1 MNNNNRKENVNSNYI
16 YPQPYIDPMVY
27 LNPYY
32 SSNMQGYQYNNNQGY
47 IDYSQFNNGY
57 IDYSQFNE
65 NQNNTTPEQN
75 YVKNQNEEYTNIPPE
90 EDFNIPYIPY
100 YPPSNMSSNTQNIPN
115 MILPNT
121 QYQGL
126 PPNMGNQGFTNQ
138 NQQNPNPQ
146 GIPNQN
152 FQNMNIPYNQMSYIH
167 QPMPYIGYVPM
178 TKPMYPANMFP
189 NMYPEVFPNMMYPN
203 YPFVN
208 MGPDMSNINMEEFDE
223 EEM

>member
-1 MNNNNRKENVNSNYI
+1 MNNNNRKDNLNSNYI

-32 SSNMQGYQYNNNQGY
+32 SNAQGYQYNNPGYVDYSQFNSGY
-47 IDYSQFNNGY
+47 IDYSQFN
-57 IDYSQFNE
+57 D
-65 NQNNTTPEQN
+65 NQNNLNEQN
-75 YVKNQNEEYTNIPPE
+75 YIKDENEEYTNIPPE

-100 YPPSNMSSNTQNIPN
+100 FPPSNMPNNQQNIPN

-121 QYQGL
+121 QYQAL
-126 PPNMGNQGFTNQ
+126 PPNMWNQGMPNQ
-138 NQQNPNPQ
+138 NQQNMPPNQNQQ

-152 FQNMNIPYNQMSYIH
+152 FQNMNIPYNQMSYM
-167 QPMPYIGYVPM
+167 QYMPYMGYIPM
-178 TKPMYPANMFP
+178 QKPMYPTNMFP

-203 YPFVN
+203 YPFMNVGPN
-208 MGPDMSNINMEEFDE
+208 MNSVNMEEFDE

>member
-32 SSNMQGYQYNNNQGY
+32 SNMQGYQYNNNQGY

-65 NQNNTTPEQN
+65 NQNNTPPEQN
-75 YVKNQNEEYTNIPPE
+75 YVKDENEELTNIPPE
-90 EDFNIPYIPY
+90 ENFNIPYIPY
-100 YPPSNMSSNTQNIPN
+100 YPPSNMPNNTQNIPN

-138 NQQNPNPQ
+138 NQQNQNPQ
-146 GIPNQN
+146 GMPNQN

-167 QPMPYIGYVPM
+167 PSMPYMGYVPIP
-178 TKPMYPANMFP
+178 KPMYPANMFP
-189 NMYPEVFPNMMYPN
+189 NMYPEMFPNMMYPN